1 MGGGAHLFPVSAP
14 FSPITKQAFLSIPFP
29 CFLSSSLRQNSQFTS
44 KVETRNRK
52 MSTTAKK
59 NGGFDAVA
67 YEEERLSRDAE
78 AREAMAEASKKEI
91 QDESDPKAWKWVI
104 RKRVWDLMEAQ
115 NIAQF
120 PRPVHHRIPNFVGAH
135 LAANK
140 LTELDE
146 FKTAKCVKV
155 NPDTP
160 QKQVRFLTLTGGK
173 QLLTPQPRLRTGFFS
188 ILESNMLSSDT
199 IKEACTSVGVAKY
212 GRAIGLDEKIKV
224 DLIVIGSV
232 AVNPKTGARLGKGEG
247 FAELEY
253 GMLRYM
259 GAIDDSTPIITS
271 VHDEQLVD
279 DIPVEKLLIHDV
291 PVDIICTPT
300 QVIFTNTS
308 IPKPQGIYWDKL
320 SPEKLGQIKIL
331 RELKSRIERETGQ
344 KLPSGPSEKLPPT
357 AQRRRRG

>member
-1 MGGGAHLFPVSAP
+1 MGYP
-14 FSPITKQAFLSIPFP
+14 
-29 CFLSSSLRQNSQFTS
+29 
-44 KVETRNRK
+44 
-52 MSTTAKK
+52 
-59 NGGFDAVA
+59 
-67 YEEERLSRDAE
+67 
-78 AREAMAEASKKEI
+78 
-91 QDESDPKAWKWVI
+91 
-104 RKRVWDLMEAQ
+104 KRVWDSMEAQ

-135 LAANK
+135 IAANK
-140 LTELDE
+140 LSELEE
-146 FKTAKCVKV
+146 FKVAKCVKV

-160 QKQVRFLTLTGGK
+160 QKQVRFLTLNAGK
-173 QLLTPQPRLRTGFFS
+173 KLLTPQPRLRTGFFS
-188 ILESNMLSSDT
+188 ILESQMLSSST
-199 IKEACTSVGVAKY
+199 IKEACTSAGVAKY
-212 GRAIGLDEKIKV
+212 GRPIGLDEKIKV

-232 AVNPKTGARLGKGEG
+232 AVDPKTGARLGKGEG

-259 GAIDDSTPIITS
+259 GAIDDSTPIVTS

-291 PVDIICTPT
+291 PVDLICTPT
-300 QVIFTNTS
+300 KVICTNTP

-344 KLPSGPSEKLPPT
+344 KLPCGPSEKLPAT
-357 AQRRRRG
+357 AQRRR